1 MCFPSLQNSCP
12 MEYQAYGDAPIAIIT
27 NLGNLA
33 KGSLRPLIENAQSV
47 QKGLG

>member
-1 MCFPSLQNSCP
+1 MQNSCP
-12 MEYQAYGDAPIAIIT
+12 MKYQAYGGVPIAIIT

-33 KGSLRPLIENAQSV
+33 KGSLRPWIENAQSV